1 MRMANLAAVKSILAN
16 IVFFGKPN
24 SLRRRDGHPCNLCR
38 RNPAAPPKGAAMI
51 VVAIDIG
58 GTFTDLVGFDD
69 KAGRFAEAKSLTTP
83 ADLSRGILDC
93 ISKSGIKA
101 EAIAELIHG
110 STTAINTLIEHKGAK
125 TGLIVT
131 SGTRDVYIIG
141 RGNRPESYNLFF
153 HRHQPLVPRHLTREV
168 EERVMGSGEVYR
180 PLNKAS
186 VTEACRA
193 LAAEGVEAVAVCLIH
208 AYANPDHERI
218 VGAAVRE
225 ALPHAYLSLSHD
237 ILREYREFERMST
250 TVVNAYIGPKVGGY
264 VRSLKSSL
272 GAVGFRGE
280 LSIMRSN
287 GGVMTPEVATER
299 PVAMMESGP
308 VGGIIASA
316 RVGEKLGFA
325 NVISFDMGGTTAK
338 TSLVRDGEPTLAP
351 GYYVGGYASGHPV
364 MLPMIDVVEV
374 GAGGGSIAWT
384 DDIGALKVG
393 PQSSGAD
400 PGPICYR
407 GGGTE
412 PTITDANVVLG
423 RLDPHNFLGGQ
434 MMLDADG
441 ARAGIELK
449 IAKPLGMDVIAAAQA
464 IVDISTSKMSLA
476 VREVSVEK
484 GYDPRDFVLVA
495 SGGAGPLHV
504 CAIARELHIPKVIVP
519 LFPSHFS
526 ALGMLLADER
536 HDFIRTFYCDLA
548 SLDFKALAAVH
559 DEMARDAKKSLRHSA
574 HAQWQIELD
583 LRYVGQEFTLAVP
596 ITYEAIKR
604 GDRQKIRSAFDAL
617 YEHRYAH
624 HSPDEPVEMVNIRL
638 AAIGKRAKLS
648 FPTLRKTA
656 AAKPKRREVYLGDT
670 RKPLSCPIH
679 QRGDLGAGA
688 RIAGPALIEEHGTT
702 TALFALDRCT
712 VARSGELIID
722 VGGAK

>member
-1 MRMANLAAVKSILAN
+1 
-16 IVFFGKPN
+16 
-24 SLRRRDGHPCNLCR
+24 
-38 RNPAAPPKGAAMI
+38 MI

-69 KAGRFAEAKSLTTP
+69 KAGKFVEAKSLTTP
-83 ADLSRGILDC
+83 HELSQGILDC
-93 ISKSGIKA
+93 IRKSGLQA
-101 EAIAELIHG
+101 SAIEELIHG
-110 STTAINTLIEHKGAK
+110 STIAINTLIERKGAK

-141 RGNRPESYNLFF
+141 RGNRPEAYNLFF
-153 HRHQPLVPRHLTREV
+153 HRHQPLVPRHLSREV
-168 EERVMGSGEVYR
+168 EERMTAAGEVFR

-193 LAAEGVEAVAVCLIH
+193 LAAEGVESVAVCLLH
-208 AYANPDHERI
+208 SYVDPTHER
-218 VGAAVRE
+218 VVAAMVSE
-225 ALPHAYLSLSHD
+225 ALPQTYLSLSHD
-237 ILREYREFERMST
+237 ILREYREFERLST

-264 VRSLKSSL
+264 VKNLKSRL
-272 GAVGFRGE
+272 GEVGFAGE

-287 GGVMTPEVATER
+287 GGVMTPEVATAR

-338 TSLVRDGEPTLAP
+338 TSLVRDSEPTLAP

-384 DDIGALKVG
+384 DDVGALKVG
-393 PQSSGAD
+393 PQSAGAD

-423 RLDPHNFLGGQ
+423 RLDPKNFLGGQ
-434 MMLDADG
+434 MVLDADG
-441 ARAGIELK
+441 ARAGIAQK
-449 IAKPLGMDVIAAAQA
+449 IAKPLGMDTVAAAQA
-464 IVDISTSKMSLA
+464 IVEIAISKMSLA

-536 HDFIRTFYCDLA
+536 HDFIRTVYTDLA
-548 SLDFKALAAVH
+548 NLDFKTLNAVH
-559 DEMARDAKKSLRHSA
+559 DEMAAEAKKSLRHSLKA
-574 HAQWQIELD
+574 EWQIALD
-583 LRYVGQEFTLAVP
+583 LRYVGQEFTLSVP
-596 ITYEAIKR
+596 VSRDAIKK
-604 GDRQKIRSAFDAL
+604 GDRQKIRAAFDAL

-624 HSPDEPVEMVNIRL
+624 KSPDEPVEMVNIRL
-638 AAIGKRAKLS
+638 AAVGKRPKLRFPKLAKLGAAKLS
-648 FPTLRKTA
+648 R
-656 AAKPKRREVYLGDT
+656 RREVYLTDP
-670 RKPLSCPIH
+670 RKAVSCPIY
-679 QRGDLGAGA
+679 QRSELGAGA
-688 RIAGPALIEEHGTT
+688 RIKGPALIEEHGTT
-702 TALFALDRCT
+702 TVLFEKDRCT
-712 VARSGELIID
+712 VAPSGELIID
-722 VGGAK
+722 VGGTR